1 MSNPP
6 EQATR
11 LIPIVELTYRSYE
24 MDQCQITDSGG
35 NEEQQS
41 TYRHLY
47 DIYVGSIDYRFAS
60 FIERHGMQN
69 SFIVDDA
76 KETKAVPA
84 APAKDRDL
92 TVAQCRAD
100 VAAWKS
106 ASQSNLP
113 DYAVSLLPIEEVA
126 LRATEMLKCSAADT
140 DSSAYRAEYE
150 AMHTLYLAEMAWR
163 FKEFIEKSGAM
174 DTLIKEDAAE
184 AGAREQPSVSSC
196 FKAPCGPIVKLVRM
210 YFDADMKNVIMES
223 DTTIY
228 ELACDPQQPTCLTPS
243 TDKEY
248 EYIDEAKT
256 KAKLWALEDIAGSY
270 RHGETVGLVA
280 TDNTSAGV
288 YILWKAQQKETPQ

>member
-1 MSNPP
+1 MNRSLALLAAGFLLFYGSIRAGPRCDARCLSCGCGGMAGCSY
-6 EQATR
+6 EQSSRAGNSVDPNR
-11 LIPIVELTYRSYE
+11 LEPTYRSYE
-24 MDQCQITDSGG
+24 MDQCQITDAGG

-113 DYAVSLLPIEEVA
+113 DYAVSLLPIEEVG
-126 LRATEMLKCSAADT
+126 S
-140 DSSAYRAEYE
+140 
-150 AMHTLYLAEMAWR
+150 
-163 FKEFIEKSGAM
+163 
-174 DTLIKEDAAE
+174 
-184 AGAREQPSVSSC
+184 
-196 FKAPCGPIVKLVRM
+196 
-210 YFDADMKNVIMES
+210 
-223 DTTIY
+223 
-228 ELACDPQQPTCLTPS
+228 ACDR
-243 TDKEY
+243 D
-248 EYIDEAKT
+248 
-256 KAKLWALEDIAGSY
+256 
-270 RHGETVGLVA
+270 
-280 TDNTSAGV
+280 
-288 YILWKAQQKETPQ
+288 AQMFGCRY